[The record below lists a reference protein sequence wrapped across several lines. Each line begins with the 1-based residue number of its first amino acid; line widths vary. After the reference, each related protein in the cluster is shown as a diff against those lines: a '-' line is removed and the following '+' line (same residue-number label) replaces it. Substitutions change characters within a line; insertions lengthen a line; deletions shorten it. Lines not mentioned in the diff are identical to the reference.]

1 MPSSA
6 ETENNP
12 TARRRSGGAESASD
26 AATLDPIPL
35 SPAQTSLWFAQKLAP
50 EVPLTVAQ
58 YVDIHGDLD
67 VDLLELAG
75 NQAGAELQS
84 GRIRLV
90 EIDGQPYQVV
100 DPEASIHSTRMDV
113 RREAD
118 PIAHAL
124 AWMQEEMRRP
134 VDIDRDPLTVN
145 VFLRVADDR
154 YLWYTRM
161 HHIAGDGFGAMT
173 AMNRVAELYTD
184 KAAGRESVTST
195 ASPLAK
201 IYESER
207 AYRQSTRFETDR
219 TYWAAEVFGLA
230 DSFGLSDRTAPAE
243 PNRLRENAVLDASVN
258 ELLADAATRFDASAA
273 AVVAAAFAAY
283 LHRITGSAD
292 VVLSLPVSVRTTAA
306 LRRSGGMVSNVV
318 PIRIHIDSDTNLGD
332 LVDAVTLRITGA
344 LRHQKYRHED
354 IRRDHGTA
362 SMHRGFFG
370 PMVNIMLFD
379 WQVRL
384 GDLKGDL
391 HLLSSGPIEDL
402 TFNVYNSDAGAR
414 LNIDFEANPALYGT
428 DELRGHHRRFLA
440 FFENLLGRGSRTRIS
455 GLDVIEPDERRQVLD
470 TWNDTAH
477 AVPATTLP
485 DLFAAQVRRTPHAVA
500 LEFENDTLTYAEL
513 DRRSNALARILIGRG
528 VGPERSVALAMRR
541 SLDLVV
547 AMYAVIKTGGA
558 YVPLDPDHPADR
570 LAYVLDSAAPVCVLT
585 STRDRPT
592 LPGDTV
598 RIDVDTTSLDGIDRS
613 EITDDERVTPLHRDN
628 TAYVIYTSGSTGRP
642 KGVAVPHSGIVNRLL
657 WMQERYPLD
666 RTDAVLQKTPATFDV
681 SVWEFFWPL
690 QAGARLVVATPDGH
704 RDPRYLAR
712 VISEK
717 KITTAHFVP
726 SMLSAFVSEPA
737 SADAVPKLRRV
748 FCSGEALAPDTATR
762 FSALGGRELHNLYGP
777 TEASVDV
784 SHYTY
789 RPGDTTVPIGSPV
802 WNTGLYVLDAR
813 LEPVPVG
820 VAGELY
826 LAGTQLARGYVA
838 RPDLTADR
846 FVASPYGRSGQRLYR
861 TGDLAKWR
869 ADGHV
874 EYLGRTDFQVKIRGL
889 RIELGEVESA
899 LMDQP
904 AVDHAVA
911 VAHTDDRGE
920 TELVAYVASANSH
933 RIVPADLTTEL
944 SQVLPAYMV
953 PTLFMVLDEMPLSAN
968 GKVDRK
974 ALPAPQRE
982 VSTAPSV
989 PPRTSVEQ
997 QIADTIADVV
1007 GVPQPGVHDSFFE
1020 IGGNSLL
1027 ATQVVSRLSSD
1038 LGTDVTIRDLFEA
1051 PSVAALADRIGH
1063 PTTDDSDTR
1072 LPLVAGPRPEQIPLS
1087 PAQQRLWFLNRF
1099 DPASPAYNM
1108 PFAIRMTGDVDR
1120 DALASALTDVL
1131 DRHESL
1137 RTTFPDSTD
1146 GPHQIVHAADV
1157 AELDT
1162 DDVREAALRERL
1174 IAAATTGFD
1183 VTVDRPMR
1191 VTLLRVIDADAPT
1204 HVLAIVLHHI
1214 AADGFSFGPLAADVM
1229 TAYTARVAGDAP
1241 AWAPLPVQYADY
1253 SIWQRASLGDENDP
1267 TSTARKQIDYWT
1279 TQLAGVA
1286 EVVDLP
1292 ADRPRPPAPT
1302 YRGAQHTVTVDAD
1315 VHRSLAALAGDRS
1328 ASMFMVLHAALSVL
1342 IGRLADVDDVTIGSP
1357 IAGRGDRALDAV
1369 VGMFVNTLVLR
1380 SAPAPHVR
1388 FVDLLREVRD
1398 TDLEAFAH
1406 ADVPFERIVDAV
1418 STTRSTASHPLFQV
1432 ALSFENTAPTRVE
1445 LPGMTVEV
1453 DEIVSDTAKFDL
1465 SVSVSESFSSGRP
1478 AGLSLT
1484 FGYAVDLFDPETA
1497 AAFATRLT
1505 AVLEAVAADPNTS
1518 VGDIDLLSE
1527 HERSALVP
1535 FSGGPSGQSG
1545 TLAELLT
1552 RAARVHPDSAAV
1564 EFGSEKM
1571 TYRELDERST
1581 LLARVLT
1588 AQGVG
1593 PESLV
1598 LLALGR
1604 SVESITALWAVAK
1617 AGGAFVPVDPRY
1629 PSDRIEHMIRDSGAR
1644 IGLTVREHT
1653 AQLPGAVHWIELDA
1667 EPVVTLDPEEKLD
1680 PVVRVDNPAYLIYTS
1695 GSTGVP
1701 KAVVVTHR
1709 GIADLAAT
1717 QVERYRIGAASR
1729 TLHFASPSFD
1739 ASMLELLMGFAAGAT
1754 VVIAPSTVYGG
1765 AELTTLLREKRVTH
1779 AFVTPAALETC
1790 DPSGLVDLEFVGVGG
1805 DVCNPDLV
1813 TRWAPGRVMRNLYGP
1828 TEATVVATMTAPLEA
1843 DRPVTI
1849 GTPLPGVTAL
1859 VLDRRLHPTPAG
1871 VRGEL
1876 YLAGPALARGYLG
1889 RTALSSERFV
1899 ANPYGDTGERM
1910 YRTGDV
1916 VAVTDS
1922 HEITYL
1928 GRSDDQVKIRGHR
1941 IELTEIDAV
1950 LLREPA
1956 VTFAF
1961 TTTHV
1966 SETGVT
1972 RLAAYVCVRGPV
1984 SVEEL
1989 TTRAAATLPSYM
2001 VPASITVLDTLPLTP
2016 AGKIDKKSLPEPVF
2030 AAVEHEYRAPTT
2042 TLEHDVARVFA
2053 DVLGVTEVGLDDD
2066 FFASGGNSLMA
2077 TRVTAQLSAVLGTDV
2092 AVRVLFEAPTVEA
2105 FASRLDEL
2113 ERDDSRAPLVAVPAA
2128 ERPDVVPLSLAQQRL
2143 WFLNRFDA
2151 GSNAYN
2157 ISFAVR
2163 LSGALDVDA
2172 MDAALADLVRR
2183 HETLRTRYPDSDHGP
2198 RQEVLTDVVP
2208 TLERRRVSD
2217 SVVAE
2222 SIRSF
2227 ASAGFDLTTDT
2238 PLRTALFETG
2248 PDRHVLAFVVH
2259 HIAADGWSLGPLAR
2273 DVMTAYTARAA
2284 GSTPAWSPLPVQY
2297 TDFSLWQRTML
2308 GDESDPRSRAAQ
2320 QLAYWTTALDG
2331 LPDEVT
2337 LPVDRPRPALPTY
2350 RAGVHPFEV
2359 NADVVGALS
2368 ALAARTGSSLF
2379 MVVHTAL
2386 AVLLARLADTDDVA
2400 IGTPIA
2406 GRGDS
2411 RLDDLVGMFV
2421 NTLVLRSTVRSA
2433 DTFEELL
2440 ARTRTT
2446 DLDAF
2451 ANADLPFERLVDA
2464 VSPTRSS
2471 GRHPL
2476 VQVVLAF
2483 ATAADDVVEL
2493 PGLTVEADEIDIEKS
2508 KFDLELRVSQRGD
2521 AAAFQFGYT
2530 RDLYDAD
2537 TIDSVAQRLVRLLTA
2552 VAADASV
2559 VVGDI
2564 DLLVDGEREDL
2575 VDRRGAAGARA
2586 ETLASMIETV
2596 TRRDPDGIAVTF
2608 DPSHGRNAESA
2619 LALSYR
2625 DLDER
2630 SNQLARFLID
2640 RGAGPETI
2648 VALGLSRSI
2657 ESVVAMVAVT
2667 KSGAAWVPVD
2677 PKYPHDR
2684 IAHMVTDSGAAF
2696 GLTTTAHADTL
2707 PTDIDWFALD
2717 DTVVG
2722 DDLTQRSTASL
2733 PSRTSV
2739 DNPAYV
2745 IYTSGS
2751 TGVPK
2756 GVVVTHSGLS
2766 NFADEERE
2774 RFSVTPDSRT
2784 LHFASPSF
2792 DASVL
2797 ELLLAI
2803 RAGATLVIAPSDV
2816 YGGRELAEL
2825 IERAGVTHA
2834 FVTPAALA
2842 TVDIA
2847 PGDLP
2852 SLRTVVVGG
2861 DACSADL
2868 VTRWSEGREMFNG
2881 YGPTEA
2887 TIVASIAEL
2896 RSAEPVTIGRPIRGV
2911 RATVLNAR
2919 LAPVPNGVTG
2929 ELYLSGVGLAR
2940 GYLNRSGL
2948 SASRFVADP
2957 HGRDGERMYRTGDV
2971 VRWTADGALEFVGR
2985 ADDQV
2990 KLRGFR
2996 IELGEIDSALTGL
3009 SDITFAHTVV
3019 HEGSTL
3025 ASYVVARTGAVLD
3038 TQSVTTSLQSVL
3050 PPHMVPASITVLDTV
3065 PLTPVGKLDK
3075 RALPA
3080 PVFASAGGEFEA
3092 PRTGLETVVAEI
3104 FADVV
3109 GADRD
3114 GIGRS
3119 DHFFEL
3125 GGNSLLA
3132 TQVVSRIATA
3142 TDVRIGVRSLFEH
3155 PTVAALAEAVATSA
3169 ATAGPA
3175 LTTQQ
3180 RPQHIP
3186 LSAAQ
3191 RRLWFLNRFDATS
3204 GAYNVPF
3211 AVRLTGD
3218 LDVPALGMAI
3228 ADLRRRHESLR
3239 TVFPD
3244 STNGPHQVIL
3254 DADSVEAN
3262 LAVETVSA
3270 ADLAGR
3276 VRELASA
3283 GFDVTTEAPMRSYLL
3298 TTGRAEYVLVI
3309 SLHHIAADGWS
3320 LAPLTADLVAA
3331 YTARTAGTAPTLPE
3345 LPVQYADYSIWQ
3357 EKRLGD
3363 ETDPDSVA
3371 ASQLA
3376 FWTEALTGAPD
3387 RIDLP
3392 TDRPRPRVPSY
3403 RGASTSVDIDAAL
3416 HRRLLDL
3423 AQGENATLF
3432 MVLHTALAILLG
3444 RLSGRTDISIGT
3456 AVAGRGDEALDRM
3469 IGMFVNTLVLRT
3481 DVEPAANVSD
3491 TLRRVRS
3498 VDLDAYAHPD
3508 VAFERLVEVLR
3519 PTRSTSHHPLFQV
3532 MLSHRTDTV
3541 TSASVGGLELA
3552 AADIAVGIAK
3562 FDLQFTVTERE
3573 NAGGLSI
3580 AVDYA
3585 TDLFD
3590 ASTATD
3596 MLRRFTAVLSTA
3608 ASNPGKP
3615 LGDIDLLSSDEH
3627 RELAP
3632 VCVAD
3637 TDPDPAITLPVA
3649 FTRALVGARDR
3660 IAVEYAGEALTYAE
3674 LDARSNAL
3682 ARLLVRRGVGPETF
3696 VALALTRSIESVTTV
3711 LAVTKAG
3718 GAFVPIDP
3726 TYPSARI
3733 EHMLTDSAAPLG
3745 ITITAHRETVA
3756 AGTATTWI
3764 ALDDED
3770 TRSTLARESTDP
3782 LTDLDRSGTLTLS
3795 HPAYVIYTSGS
3806 TGTPKGVVVTHGGL
3820 SNFAAELKDRFSVQ
3834 PESRILHFATPS
3846 FDAAVMDQLFAYGA
3860 GATLVIAPP
3869 AVYGGTELS
3878 ELFGSERITHA
3889 FITTAAL
3896 ATADPAA
3903 ATSLTHVLVGGE
3915 ACPPELVEKWAPGRN
3930 LYNVYGPTETTIV
3943 ATMGSPMTPG
3953 APVTIGEPIRGVSA
3967 LVLDSRLN
3975 PVSVGVVGELYLAG
3989 PEVARGYHDRTALTA
4004 GRFVADPCGKPGE
4017 RMYRTGDLVRWARV
4031 GSDLELVYV
4040 GRSDHQVKIRGFR
4053 IELGEI
4059 DAAVDG
4065 YADTEFSVTMGL
4077 ARDSGD
4083 TALVTYVLPRAG
4095 TAIDVDALRRH
4106 VGARVPSYMVPQSI
4120 TVLDSLPLTAVG
4132 KLDRKAL
4139 PEPDFSA
4146 TAVHRSPGTPTE
4158 VAVCLAFSTVLGANE
4173 IGVDDNFFE
4182 LGGTS
4187 LLGTRVVTELR
4198 DALGVTVPMQWLFTD
4213 SSAAGLARR
4222 IDESSHLSS
4231 AEVAASVEDSFDTI
4245 LPIRPKGSH
4254 SPLFCV
4260 HPAFGLSW
4268 SYTGLLAHL
4277 DTEQPVYGLQAPMIS
4292 GESGPF
4298 DSIEDVAR
4306 HYVREIR
4313 SIQPH
4318 GPYNLLGWSLGG
4330 LIAHA
4335 MAVQLRS
4342 VGEDVAFLSMLDS
4355 YVLADRY
4362 LESATPSVRDLIEE
4376 FTGHVLP
4383 DGLEPT
4389 VADAAE
4395 VLRAQGGPAAT
4406 LTTDTLERLY
4416 DAYVNGTELAHSFR
4430 PARFDG
4436 DVVFFTAVDDE
4447 VNRNDHTRNA
4457 SAWRAHVGGGIVDY
4471 AVDSAH
4477 VAMTEPAALAQ
4488 IGPAVEKHLALTRR
4502 TA

>member
-12 TARRRSGGAESASD
+12 TTRRHNTDAAESTSD
-26 AATLDPIPL
+26 AAALDPIPL

-58 YVDIHGDLD
+58 YVDIRGDLD
-67 VDLLELAG
+67 VDLLSRVG
-75 NQAGAELQS
+75 DRAGAELQS

-90 EIDGQPYQVV
+90 EIEGQPYQVV
-100 DPEASIHSTRMDV
+100 DPEASIHSTQMDV
-113 RREAD
+113 RGEAD
-118 PIAHAL
+118 PIAYAL
-124 AWMQEEMRRP
+124 AWMQDEMRRP

-154 YLWYTRM
+154 HLWYTRM

-173 AMNRVAELYTD
+173 AMNRIAELYTD
-184 KAAGRESVTST
+184 AVEGRESSTST
-195 ASPLAK
+195 ASSLAK

-207 AYRQSTRFETDR
+207 AYRQSTRFRTDR
-219 TYWAAEVFGLA
+219 EYWAAEVSGLA

-243 PNRLRENAVLDASVN
+243 PDRLRENAVLDSTVN

-273 AVVAAAFAAY
+273 AIVAAAFAAY

-318 PIRIHIDSDTNLGD
+318 PIRLHIDSDTNLGD
-332 LVDAVTLRITGA
+332 LVEAVTLRITGA

-354 IRRDHGTA
+354 IRRDRGTA
-362 SMHRGFFG
+362 SVHRGFFG

-379 WQVRL
+379 WRVTL
-384 GDLKGDL
+384 GELKGDL

-414 LNIDFEANPALYGT
+414 LNIDFEANPALYDT
-428 DELRGHHRRFLA
+428 DELRGHHRRFLT
-440 FFENLLGRGSRTRIS
+440 FFENFLTRGSRTRVA
-455 GLDVIEPDERRQVLD
+455 GLDVIEPDERRLVVD

-477 AVPATTLP
+477 PVVATTLP
-485 DLFAAQVRRTPHAVA
+485 GLFADQARRTPQAIA
-500 LEFENDTLTYAEL
+500 LEFEDETVTYAEL
-513 DRRSNALARILIGRG
+513 DSRTNALARVLIDRG
-528 VGPERSVALAMRR
+528 VGPERTVGLAMRR

-547 AMYAVIKTGGA
+547 AMYAVVKAGGA

-570 LAYVLDSAAPVCVLT
+570 LEYVLSSAAPVCVLT
-585 STRDRPT
+585 STRDGLT
-592 LPGDTV
+592 LPGTTP
-598 RIDVDTTSLDGIDRS
+598 RLDVDTASLDGIDRTD
-613 EITDDERVTPLHRDN
+613 ITDDERLTPLHRDN

-642 KGVAVPHSGIVNRLL
+642 KGVAVPHSGIVNRLI
-657 WMQERYPLD
+657 WMQEQYRLD
-666 RTDAVLQKTPATFDV
+666 HTDAVLQKTPATFDV

-690 QAGARLVVATPDGH
+690 QVGARLVLALPDGH

-712 VISEK
+712 VIAHKNIS
-717 KITTAHFVP
+717 TAHFVP
-726 SMLSAFVSEPA
+726 SMLSAFVAEPA
-737 SADAVPKLRRV
+737 AADAVPLLRRV
-748 FCSGEALAPDTATR
+748 FCSGEALAPDTAAR
-762 FSALGGRELHNLYGP
+762 FTALGGRELHNLYGP

-789 RPGDTTVPIGSPV
+789 RSGDTTVPIGSPV

-820 VAGELY
+820 VPGELY
-826 LAGTQLARGYVA
+826 LSGAQLARGYVA

-869 ADGHV
+869 GDGVV

-899 LMDQP
+899 LMNQQ

-920 TELVAYVASANSH
+920 TELVAYVASAGAH
-933 RIVPADLTTEL
+933 HIDTEELTGAL
-944 SQVLPAYMV
+944 SRVLPSYMV
-953 PTLFMVLDEMPLSAN
+953 PTLFMVLDDMPLSAN

-974 ALPAPQRE
+974 ALPAPRRE
-982 VSTAPSV
+982 ASTLPSV
-989 PPRTSVEQ
+989 PPRTDVER
-997 QIADTIADVV
+997 QIADTVAEVL

-1038 LGTDVTIRDLFEA
+1038 LGTEVSIRDLFEA
-1051 PSVAALADRIGH
+1051 PSVAALAERVGR
-1063 PTTDDSDTR
+1063 PSDSDSGTR
-1072 LPLVAGPRPEQIPLS
+1072 APLVARPRPERIPLS

-1099 DPASPAYNM
+1099 DTASPAYNM
-1108 PFAIRMTGDVDR
+1108 PFALRLTGEVNR
-1120 DALASALTDVL
+1120 DALVAALGDVL

-1137 RTTFPDSTD
+1137 RTTFPDSAD
-1146 GPHQIVHAADV
+1146 GPHQVVHPV
-1157 AELDT
+1157 GDT
-1162 DDVREAALRERL
+1162 DVVVEDVREATVRERL
-1174 IAAATTGFD
+1174 IAAATVGFD
-1183 VTVDRPMR
+1183 VTVDRPIR
-1191 VTLLRVIDADAPT
+1191 VTLLKIDDAHEPT

-1214 AADGFSFGPLAADVM
+1214 AADGFSFGPLATDVM
-1229 TAYTARVAGDAP
+1229 TAYTARVAGEAP
-1241 AWAPLPVQYADY
+1241 GWAPLPVQYADY
-1253 SIWQRASLGDENDP
+1253 SLWQGESLGDENDP
-1267 TSTARKQIDYWT
+1267 ASAARRQIDYWT
-1279 TQLAGVA
+1279 TQLDGIPQ
-1286 EVVDLP
+1286 VVDLP
-1292 ADRPRPPAPT
+1292 TDRQRRPTPS
-1302 YRGAQHTVTVDAD
+1302 YRGARHTVTVDAD

-1328 ASMFMVLHAALSVL
+1328 SSMFMVVHAALSVL

-1357 IAGRGDRALDAV
+1357 IAGRGDRALDGV

-1380 SAPAPHVR
+1380 SNPAPHVS
-1388 FVDLLREVRD
+1388 FTEHLRQIRD

-1453 DEIVSDTAKFDL
+1453 DEIASDTAKFDL
-1465 SVSVSESFSSGRP
+1465 SVSVSESFTAEGP

-1484 FGYAVDLFDPETA
+1484 FLYAVDLFDPETVA
-1497 AAFATRLT
+1497 AMATRLNT
-1505 AVLEAVAADPNTS
+1505 VLAAVATNPDTA
-1518 VGDIDLLSE
+1518 VGDIDLLSDRE
-1527 HERSALVP
+1527 LGALVP
-1535 FSGGPSGQSG
+1535 LDGGSAGQPA

-1552 RAARVHPDSAAV
+1552 RAAQTHADSDALV
-1564 EFGSEKM
+1564 FGSRTL

-1581 LLARVLT
+1581 RLARVLVDH
-1588 AQGVG
+1588 GVG
-1593 PESLV
+1593 PEDLV

-1604 SVESITALWAVAK
+1604 SVESITAVWAVAK

-1629 PSDRIEHMIRDSGAR
+1629 PSDRIAHMIVDSGAR
-1644 IGLTVREHT
+1644 IGLTVREH
-1653 AQLPGAVHWIELDA
+1653 ADRLPPAVEWLELGDEA
-1667 EPVVTLDPEEKLD
+1667 DDSEPLGTVESAA
-1680 PVVRVDNPAYLIYTS
+1680 RVDNPAYLIYTS

-1717 QVERYRIGAASR
+1717 QVERYGITSSSR

-1739 ASMLELLMGFAAGAT
+1739 ASMLEVLMGFAAGAT
-1754 VVIAPSTVYGG
+1754 VVIAPDTIYGG
-1765 AELTTLLREKRVTH
+1765 TELTSLLRRQRVTH

-1790 DPSGLVDLEFVGVGG
+1790 DPSGLDDLQFVGVGG

-1813 TRWAPGRVMRNLYGP
+1813 SRWASGRNMRNLYGP
-1828 TEATVVATMTAPLEA
+1828 TEATVLATMTAPLEA

-1849 GTPLPGVTAL
+1849 GSPLPGVTAL
-1859 VLDRRLHPTPAG
+1859 VLDRRLHPTPVG

-1889 RTALSSERFV
+1889 RTELTSSRFV
-1899 ANPYGDTGERM
+1899 ANPYGTTGERM

-1916 VAVTDS
+1916 VAVTDR

-1941 IELTEIDAV
+1941 IELAEIDAV
-1950 LLREPA
+1950 LLRDAA

-1961 TTTHV
+1961 TTAH
-1966 SETGVT
+1966 SSDTGVT
-1972 RLAAYVCVRGPV
+1972 RLAAYVCVSRPV
-1984 SVEEL
+1984 SVETL
-1989 TTRAAATLPSYM
+1989 TAHVAATLPSYM
-2001 VPASITVLDTLPLTP
+2001 VPASITVLDALPLTP

-2030 AAVEHEYRAPTT
+2030 VAENHQYRAPTT

-2053 DVLGVTEVGLDDD
+2053 DVLGITDVGLDDD

-2077 TRVTAQLSAVLGTDV
+2077 TRVTGQLSALLGTDV
-2092 AVRVLFEAPTVEA
+2092 AVRVLFEAPTVAA
-2105 FASRLDEL
+2105 FASRLSAL
-2113 ERDDSRAPLVAVPAA
+2113 ERDGGRTPLAAVPRAQ
-2128 ERPDVVPLSLAQQRL
+2128 RPEEIPLSLAQQRL

-2151 GSNAYN
+2151 ESNAYN

-2163 LSGALDVDA
+2163 LTGALDIGA
-2172 MDAALADLVRR
+2172 MEAALADLVRR

-2198 RQEVLTDVVP
+2198 RQEVLDDAAP
-2208 TLERRRVSD
+2208 TLVRRPVSD
-2217 SVVAE
+2217 ADLAE
-2222 SIRSF
+2222 SMREF
-2227 ASAGFDLTTDT
+2227 ASAGFDLTTDM

-2248 PDRHVLAFVVH
+2248 ADRHVLAFVVH

-2284 GSTPAWSPLPVQY
+2284 GDAPTWSPLPVQY

-2308 GDESDPRSRAAQ
+2308 GDESDPDSRASR
-2320 QLAYWTTALDG
+2320 QLAFWTAALSG
-2331 LPDEVT
+2331 LPDEIT
-2337 LPVDRPRPALPTY
+2337 LPVDRARPAVPTFA
-2350 RAGVHPFEV
+2350 AGTHAFDLDT
-2359 NADVVGALS
+2359 DVVAGLS
-2368 ALAARTGSSLF
+2368 AVAARTGTSLF
-2379 MVVHTAL
+2379 MVVHAAL
-2386 AVLLARLADTDDVA
+2386 AVLMARLADTDDVA

-2411 RLDDLVGMFV
+2411 RLDELVGMFV
-2421 NTLVLRSTVRSA
+2421 NTLVLRSTVRPD
-2433 DTFEELL
+2433 DTFDDLL

-2464 VSPTRSS
+2464 VSPTRSA

-2483 ATAADDVVEL
+2483 ATAADTAAEL
-2493 PGLTVEADEIDIEKS
+2493 PGLSVEAAEIDIEKS
-2508 KFDLELRVSQRGD
+2508 KFDIELRVSQRGD
-2521 AAAFQFGYT
+2521 SLSFQFGYT
-2530 RDLYDAD
+2530 RDLYDAA
-2537 TIDSVAQRLVRLLTA
+2537 TIATVATRFTQLLAA

-2559 VVGDI
+2559 AVGDI
-2564 DLLVDGEREDL
+2564 DLLIGDEREDL
-2575 VDRRGAAGARA
+2575 VDRRGGAAAAA
-2586 ETLASMIETV
+2586 ETLASMVEAV
-2596 TRRDPDGIAVTF
+2596 AHQDPNGIAVTF
-2608 DPSHGRNAESA
+2608 DPSHGRDPDAASA
-2619 LALSYR
+2619 LTYR
-2625 DLDER
+2625 ELDER

-2640 RGAGPETI
+2640 HGAGPETV
-2648 VALGLSRSI
+2648 VALGLSRSV
-2657 ESVVAMVAVT
+2657 ESVVGMIAVT
-2667 KSGAAWVPVD
+2667 KAGAAWVPVD
-2677 PKYPHDR
+2677 PKYPRER
-2684 IAHMVTDSGAAF
+2684 ITHMVTDSGATF
-2696 GLTTTAHADTL
+2696 GLTMSANVDTL
-2707 PTDIDWFALD
+2707 PADIAWFALD
-2717 DTVVG
+2717 DDTVR
-2722 DDLTQRSTASL
+2722 DDVVHRSDAPVPSRSTI
-2733 PSRTSV
+2733 

-2756 GVVVTHSGLS
+2756 GVVVTHAGLS
-2766 NFADEERE
+2766 NFADEERD
-2774 RFSVTPDSRT
+2774 RFSVSPDSKT

-2803 RAGATLVIAPSDV
+2803 RAGATLVIAPNDV
-2816 YGGRELAEL
+2816 YGGRELADL
-2825 IERAGVTHA
+2825 VDRTGITHA

-2842 TVDIA
+2842 TVDIE

-2868 VTRWSEGREMFNG
+2868 VTRWSDGRRMFNG

-2896 RSAEPVTIGRPIRGV
+2896 RAGESVTIGRPIRGV
-2911 RATVLNAR
+2911 RATVLDSR
-2919 LAPVPNGVTG
+2919 LAPVPSGVTG
-2929 ELYLSGVGLAR
+2929 ELYLRGVGIAR
-2940 GYLNRSGL
+2940 GYLGRFGL
-2948 SASRFVADP
+2948 TASRFVADP
-2957 HGRDGERMYRTGDV
+2957 HGRVGDRMYRTGDV
-2971 VRWTADGALEFVGR
+2971 VRWTADGELEFVGR

-2996 IELGEIDSALTGL
+2996 IELGEIDAALTAND
-3009 SDITFAHTVV
+3009 DITFAHTVV
-3019 HEGSTL
+3019 HEGTAL
-3025 ASYVVARTGAVLD
+3025 ASYVVARAGADVD
-3038 TQSVTTSLQSVL
+3038 PQSVTTSLTSVL
-3050 PPHMVPASITVLDTV
+3050 PPHMVPTSITVLDAV

-3080 PVFASAGGEFEA
+3080 PVFSSTGHEFVA
-3092 PRTGLETVVAEI
+3092 PRTELEAVVADV
-3104 FADVV
+3104 FADVTGMSRGSV
-3109 GADRD
+3109 GRDDR
-3114 GIGRS
+3114 
-3119 DHFFEL
+3119 FFDL

-3142 TDVRIGVRSLFEH
+3142 TDVRLGVRSLFEH
-3155 PTVAALAEAVATSA
+3155 PSVAAFADLVSTSV
-3169 ATAGPA
+3169 TSSSPL
-3175 LTTQQ
+3175 LTVQE

-3211 AVRLTGD
+3211 AVRLAGD
-3218 LDVPALGMAI
+3218 LDVGALGEAI

-3244 STNGPHQVIL
+3244 SPAGPHQVIL
-3254 DADSVEAN
+3254 DADTVAAD
-3262 LAVETVSA
+3262 LTVETVSA
-3270 ADLAGR
+3270 ADLADR

-3283 GFDVTTEAPMRSYLL
+3283 GFDVTTETPMRAYLL
-3298 TTGRAEYVLVI
+3298 TTGDSEYVLVI

-3320 LAPLTADLVAA
+3320 LAPLTTDLVAG
-3331 YTARTAGTAPTLPE
+3331 YTARAEGAVPTLPD

-3357 EKRLGD
+3357 QERLGD
-3363 ETDPDSVA
+3363 EADPDSLA

-3376 FWTEALTGAPD
+3376 FWTETLTGAPD
-3387 RIDLP
+3387 RLELP
-3392 TDRPRPRVPSY
+3392 TDRPRPRIPSY
-3403 RGASTSVDIDAAL
+3403 RGGSTSLDIDPAV
-3416 HRRLLDL
+3416 HRRLIDL
-3423 AQGENATLF
+3423 AQGESATLF
-3432 MVLHTALAILLG
+3432 MVLHTALAVLLG

-3481 DVEPAANVSD
+3481 GIESSASVTDA
-3491 TLRRVRS
+3491 LRSVRG

-3508 VAFERLVEVLR
+3508 VAFERLVEVLH

-3541 TSASVGGLELA
+3541 TSASIGGLELSA
-3552 AADIAVGIAK
+3552 AEIEVGIAK

-3573 NAGGLSI
+3573 NVGGLSV
-3580 AVDYA
+3580 ALDYA

-3590 ASTATD
+3590 ASTAAD
-3596 MLRRFTAVLSTA
+3596 MLRRFAAVLSAA
-3608 ASNPGKP
+3608 ASNPAKP
-3615 LGDIDLLSSDEH
+3615 VGDIDLLSNHEH
-3627 RELAP
+3627 RELSP
-3632 VCVAD
+3632 VFLAD
-3637 TDPDPAITLPVA
+3637 TDPDPAVTLPVA
-3649 FTRALVGARDR
+3649 FARALVNARDR
-3660 IAVEYAGEALTYAE
+3660 VAVEFAGERLTYAE
-3674 LDARSNAL
+3674 LDARSNTL
-3682 ARLLVRRGVGPETF
+3682 ARLLIRRGVGPETF
-3696 VALALTRSIESVTTV
+3696 VALALTRSIESVTAV

-3745 ITITAHRETVA
+3745 ITLAKHRDLVA
-3756 AGTATTWI
+3756 VGTSTSWI
-3764 ALDDED
+3764 ALDDDD
-3770 TRSTLARESTDP
+3770 TVSALEFESQAP
-3782 LTDLDRSGTLTLS
+3782 LTDRDRSGALTLS

-3820 SNFAAELKDRFSVQ
+3820 SNFAAELKDRFSVR

-3869 AVYGGTELS
+3869 AVYGGSELS

-3896 ATADPAA
+3896 ATADPTA

-3915 ACPPELVEKWAPGRN
+3915 ACPPEVVEKWAPGRN

-3953 APVTIGEPIRGVSA
+3953 EPVTIGGPIRGVSA

-3989 PEVARGYHDRTALTA
+3989 PEIARGYHDRTALTA

-4017 RMYRTGDLVRWARV
+4017 RMYRTGDLVRWTRN
-4031 GSDLELVYV
+4031 GSDLELIYV

-4059 DAAVDG
+4059 DAAVDA
-4065 YADTEFSVTMGL
+4065 YADTEFSVTMGH
-4077 ARDSGD
+4077 ARESGD
-4083 TALVTYVLPRAG
+4083 TALVTYVLPKASS
-4095 TAIDVDALRRH
+4095 TLDVDALRRH
-4106 VGARVPSYMVPQSI
+4106 IGTRVPSYMVPQSI
-4120 TVLDSLPLTAVG
+4120 TVLESLPLTAVG
-4132 KLDRKAL
+4132 KLDRSAL

-4146 TAVHRSPGTPTE
+4146 TASYRTAGTPTE
-4158 VAVCLAFSTVLGANE
+4158 VAVCQAFSTVLGTAE
-4173 IGVDDNFFE
+4173 VGVDDNFFE

-4187 LLGTRVVTELR
+4187 LLGTRVVTEIR
-4198 DALGVTVPMQWLFTD
+4198 EALGVTVPMQWLFTD
-4213 SSAAGLARR
+4213 SSAAGLAQR
-4222 IDESSHLSS
+4222 IDESADLTT
-4231 AEVAASVEDSFDTI
+4231 AEVAASVADSFDTV
-4245 LPIRPKGSH
+4245 LPIRAAGSH
-4254 SPLFCV
+4254 SPLFCI

-4292 GESGPF
+4292 GETGPF
-4298 DSIEDVAR
+4298 DSIESLAR

-4335 MAVQLRS
+4335 MAVELRS
-4342 VGEDVAFLSMLDS
+4342 LGEDVGFLSMLDS

-4383 DGLEPT
+4383 DGLDPT
-4389 VADAAE
+4389 VADAAD
-4395 VLRAQGGPAAT
+4395 VLRAQGGPAAA
-4406 LTTDTLERLY
+4406 LTTETLERLY
-4416 DAYVNGTELAHSFR
+4416 DAYVNGTELAHAFR
-4430 PARFDG
+4430 PGRFDG
-4436 DVVFFTAVDDE
+4436 DVLFFTAVDDE
-4447 VNRNDHTRNA
+4447 VNRGDSERNA
-4457 SAWRAHVGGGIVDY
+4457 SAWRAHVGGGIFDY
-4471 AVDSAH
+4471 AVDSSH
-4477 VAMTEPAALAQ
+4477 VAMTEPTALAQ
-4488 IGPAVEKHLALTRR
+4488 IGPAVENHLARTRHAR
-4502 TA
+4502 